1 MGYWAVDPTDEAK
14 YGRIRDRAYVK
25 TLVAAALIG
34 VPVAL
39 LAIAFTSAVHGI
51 EELLWHEIPEEAG
64 WTEPAWWY
72 VLAVPA
78 AGGALVAAALR
89 LPGKGGH
96 PAIEGLSLKPMRP
109 LEVMSVLAASLATL
123 GFGLVLGPEAPLMA
137 LGLTFGLVAAH
148 VVRLDGENA
157 RDLVF
162 AGAFA
167 ALASILGGPLIA
179 AFMLFELVAASGT
192 IPSARIGHML
202 VPGFIAGGTGYLVFL
217 GVNDWP
223 GLDAPAL
230 ALGGLPAYNSVQLVD
245 VAWCLALA
253 AVVAVL
259 VVASRRIAWR
269 TLSLSAGRPTAALVL
284 AGLAVGALAV
294 AFRALTDR
302 PVDLVLF
309 SGQAALPEALLED
322 SAGVL
327 ALLVVAKMLAYG
339 ISLGAGFRGGPI
351 FPAIAIGVFT
361 GVLAASVLPG
371 LELTPAVLA
380 GVAAG
385 AAAGLKLPFIGALM
399 AGLLGGAASVDA
411 IPITIIAA
419 VVAWLV
425 TLALDHP
432 VESQQHEEVTT

>member
-1 MGYWAVDPTDEAK
+1 M
-14 YGRIRDRAYVK
+14 
-25 TLVAAALIG
+25 
-34 VPVAL
+34 
-39 LAIAFTSAVHGI
+39 
-51 EELLWHEIPEEAG
+51 
-64 WTEPAWWY
+64 
-72 VLAVPA
+72 LAVPA

-96 PAIEGLSLKPMRP
+96 PAIEGLGLKPMRP
-109 LEVMSVLAASLATL
+109 LELVSVLAASLATL

-137 LGLTFGLVAAH
+137 LGLTFGLVAAKLA
-148 VVRLDGENA
+148 RLEEENG

-167 ALASILGGPLIA
+167 AIASILGGPLIA
-179 AFMLFELVAASGT
+179 AFMIFELVAASGT
-192 IPSARIGHML
+192 VPAARIGHML
-202 VPGFIAGGTGYLVFL
+202 VPGFIAAGTGYLVFI

-223 GLDAPAL
+223 GLDAPV
-230 ALGGLPAYNSVQLVD
+230 LGLEGLPAYTSVRLVD
-245 VAWCLALA
+245 VAWCLGL
-253 AVVAVL
+253 AVVIAVL
-259 VVASRRIAWR
+259 VVTSRRIAVR
-269 TLSLSAGRPTAALVL
+269 ALSLSAGRPAAALVL
-284 AGLAVGALAV
+284 AGLAVGGIAL

-302 PVDLVLF
+302 PVDFVLF
-309 SGQAALPEALLED
+309 SGQAALPEAILEG

-361 GVLAASVLPG
+361 GVLAATVLPG
-371 LELTPAVLA
+371 LDLTPAVAA
-380 GVAAG
+380 GMAAG

-399 AGLLGGAASVDA
+399 AGVLGGAAAADA
-411 IPITIIAA
+411 IPITILAA

>member
-1 MGYWAVDPTDEAK
+1 VDVSDDSK

-25 TLVAAALIG
+25 TLVVAALIG

-39 LAIAFTSAVHGI
+39 AAILFTSAVHGL
-51 EELLWHEIPEEAG
+51 EELLWHDIPNEAG
-64 WTEPAWWY
+64 WAEPAWWY

-78 AGGALVAAALR
+78 VGGALVAAALR

-96 PAIEGLSLKPMRP
+96 PAIEGLGLQPLRP
-109 LEVMSVLAASLATL
+109 LELPSVLAASLVTL

-137 LGLTFGLVAAH
+137 LGLTFGLVAAQL
-148 VVRLDGENA
+148 VRLEGENG

-179 AFMLFELVAASGT
+179 AFMIFELVAASGT
-192 IPSARIGHML
+192 VPAAKIGHML
-202 VPGFIAGGTGYLVFL
+202 VPGFIAGGTGYLVFI
-217 GVNDWP
+217 GVADWP
-223 GLDAPAL
+223 GLDAPVL
-230 ALGGLPAYNSVQLVD
+230 ALDVLPTYTAVRLVD
-245 VAWCLALA
+245 LGWCLVLA
-253 AVVAVL
+253 VAVAVL
-259 VVASRRIAWR
+259 VVASRRIALR
-269 TLSLSAGRPTAALVL
+269 TLSLSVRRPGVALVL
-284 AGLAVGALAV
+284 AGFAVGAIALV
-294 AFRALTDR
+294 FRALTDR

-309 SGQAALPEALLED
+309 SGQAALPEAVLEG
-322 SAGVL
+322 SAWVL

-351 FPAIAIGVFT
+351 FPAIAIGVFS

-371 LELTPAVLA
+371 LDLTPAVVA
-380 GVAAG
+380 GLAAG
-385 AAAGLKLPFIGALM
+385 AASALKLPFIGALM
-399 AGLLGGAASVDA
+399 AGILGGAAAADA
-411 IPITIIAA
+411 IPITIGAA

-432 VESQQHEEVTT
+432 VKSQRPREEPSTP